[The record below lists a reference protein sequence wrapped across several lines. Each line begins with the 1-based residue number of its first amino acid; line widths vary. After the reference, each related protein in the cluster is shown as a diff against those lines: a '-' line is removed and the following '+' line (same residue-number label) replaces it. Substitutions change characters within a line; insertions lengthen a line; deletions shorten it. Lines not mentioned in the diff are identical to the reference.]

1 MSLRN
6 YFANNN
12 LLLGERDAPPMTG
25 QNVPMANP
33 SHRYKNVSG
42 PTDDLD
48 LLWSKELE
56 GVFSI
61 SVRGDSVYLGTNS
74 LEIITLT
81 IENGSTR
88 WTVEVDPT
96 MVGGPSPT
104 VSDGGVY
111 TCAADISEESGG
123 VVYALD
129 RGRGTIEWQSK
140 VSGLVNSKPIV
151 VDETVYV
158 AGFNG
163 RFYALDANSGVVE
176 WEFDSRGDELRRF
189 ESGRVTPPSVVDGTA
204 YVGTHDGLYAL
215 DTITGTTRWQ
225 YQIEDDVSSP
235 TVVDGTVYVV
245 SEDTLHAI
253 EAVGGMSRWE
263 SELADYARTPAV
275 VDSTVYVGSEMGVY
289 AVDSA
294 TGAVEWH
301 HETDSRM
308 RTMPVVV
315 DNTLYI
321 GSGDGRIFGLNTT
334 DGKMQWQY
342 SLRQSSTAH
351 TVVVNEN
358 LFVGTSNAL
367 YVFGNENG
375 SETEVYESTPEHMG
389 TNVHESGRGRTDTE
403 VSEACSKCGTD
414 LSPYDSPVFCPECGA
429 KQ

>member
-1 MSLRN
+1 
-6 YFANNN
+6 
-12 LLLGERDAPPMTG
+12 MTG
-25 QNVPMANP
+25 QNVPMTNP

-42 PTDDLD
+42 PTGDLD
-48 LLWSKELE
+48 LHWSKEFE
-56 GVFSI
+56 GGFYI
-61 SVRGDSVYLGTNS
+61 SVQGDSVYLGTNS
-74 LEIITLT
+74 SKIIALT

-104 VSDGGVY
+104 VSDGVVY

-129 RGRGTIEWQSK
+129 SGRGTIEWQSK

-189 ESGRVTPPSVVDGTA
+189 ESGRVTPPAVVDGTA
-204 YVGTHDGLYAL
+204 YVGTHDGLYAF
-215 DTITGTTRWQ
+215 DATTGTRKWQ
-225 YQIEDDVSSP
+225 HQSDDRMWIP

-263 SELADYARTPAV
+263 SELADYGRAPAV
-275 VDSTVYVGSEMGVY
+275 VNGTVYVGCKNGVY
-289 AVDSA
+289 AVDAA

-301 HETDSRM
+301 HETESRM

-315 DNTLYI
+315 DNTLYM
-321 GSGDGRIFGLNTT
+321 GSGDARIFGLNAT

-342 SLRQSSTAH
+342 SLEQSSTTH
-351 TVVVNEN
+351 TVVINEN
-358 LFVGTSNAL
+358 LFVGTGNAL
-367 YVFGNENG
+367 YVFGNGNG
-375 SETEVYESTPEHMG
+375 SETEVYESSPEHTG
-389 TNVHESGRGRTDTE
+389 TNVHESGRGRTETE
-403 VSEACSKCGTD
+403 ASEACSKCGTD

-429 KQ
+429 EQ